1 MNNLIQAI
9 TDYTTALEQK
19 LSALEARVAELEEAN
34 EAMRREGDEAKALIA
49 SLQAEVAALA
59 ATGVAIPTSDPE
71 VEIELI
77 VEEDNPID
85 GESEE
90 QFPSAEESQE
100 ELEELDIVQ
109 TPVAEEPI
117 AEPIPVVE
125 EPTAETEPEP
135 VVELPIVEPVVEP
148 APAPAPEPAP
158 EAKVEPVVEV
168 KVEKPAPRPVPQQ
181 TSLFG
186 TAVEDIRQAI
196 SLGDRF
202 LFQRELFAG
211 NGELMQKTLD
221 EINTLSSLSEAMDYV
236 RDMHRDLA
244 ADLQK
249 EENAGDEGLLS
260 IYLQANRL
268 LILSLI
274 NKGSLFEAKSL
285 LQDMKAQDFDTE
297 FAEEKLALLEEMM
310 NRQKGE
316 Q

>member
-1 MNNLIQAI
+1 MEQLIQSI
-9 TDYTTALEQK
+9 TAYTTALEQK
-19 LSALEARVAELEEAN
+19 ISALEVRVAQLEEAN

-77 VEEDNPID
+77 VEEDNID

-109 TPVAEEPI
+109 TPIAEEPI
-117 AEPIPVVE
+117 AEPIPVVD
-125 EPTAETEPEP
+125 EPTAEPKPEP

-158 EAKVEPVVEV
+158 APAPQ
-168 KVEKPAPRPVPQQ
+168 PAPRPVPQQ

-221 EINTLSSLSEAMDYV
+221 EINTLSSLGEAMGYV
-236 RDMHRDLA
+236 RDNFDWDMDSTA
-244 ADLQK
+244 VQ
-249 EENAGDEGLLS
+249 
-260 IYLQANRL
+260 
-268 LILSLI
+268 
-274 NKGSLFEAKSL
+274 LFENVLKRRFS
-285 LQDMKAQDFDTE
+285 
-297 FAEEKLALLEEMM
+297 
-310 NRQKGE
+310 
-316 Q
+316 

>member
-1 MNNLIQAI
+1 MNTLIQAI

-19 LSALEARVAELEEAN
+19 LSALEARVAQLEEAN

-49 SLQAEVAALA
+49 ALQAEVAALA
-59 ATGVAIPTSDPE
+59 ATGVALPTTDPE

-117 AEPIPVVE
+117 AEPILVVE
-125 EPTAETEPEP
+125 EPTAESKPEP

-148 APAPAPEPAP
+148 APASAPEPAP
-158 EAKVEPVVEV
+158 APAPQ
-168 KVEKPAPRPVPQQ
+168 PAPRPVPQQ

-221 EINTLSSLSEAMDYV
+221 EINTLSSLGEAMDYV
-236 RDMHRDLA
+236 HDNFDWDKDSTA
-244 ADLQK
+244 VQ
-249 EENAGDEGLLS
+249 
-260 IYLQANRL
+260 
-268 LILSLI
+268 
-274 NKGSLFEAKSL
+274 LFENVLKRR
-285 LQDMKAQDFDTE
+285 F
-297 FAEEKLALLEEMM
+297 
-310 NRQKGE
+310 G
-316 Q
+316 

>member
-1 MNNLIQAI
+1 MSSAYIYTFNIILVLILVLLNAFFVVSEFSIVKIRRTKLRSFRLQEPAKI
-9 TDYTTALEQK
+9 K
-19 LSALEARVAELEEAN
+19 LSR
-34 EAMRREGDEAKALIA
+34 AKALIA

-109 TPVAEEPI
+109 TPIAEEPI

-125 EPTAETEPEP
+125 EPTAESEPEP
-135 VVELPIVEPVVEP
+135 VVELPIVEPVVGP
-148 APAPAPEPAP
+148 TPAPAPEPAP
-158 EAKVEPVVEV
+158 APAPQ
-168 KVEKPAPRPVPQQ
+168 PAPRPVPQQ

-221 EINTLSSLSEAMDYV
+221 EINTLSSLGEAMGYV
-236 RDMHRDLA
+236 RDNFDWDMDSTA
-244 ADLQK
+244 VQ
-249 EENAGDEGLLS
+249 
-260 IYLQANRL
+260 
-268 LILSLI
+268 
-274 NKGSLFEAKSL
+274 LFENVLKRRFS
-285 LQDMKAQDFDTE
+285 
-297 FAEEKLALLEEMM
+297 
-310 NRQKGE
+310 
-316 Q
+316 

>member
-109 TPVAEEPI
+109 TPGAEEPI
-117 AEPIPVVE
+117 EEPIPVVE
-125 EPTAETEPEP
+125 EPTAELEPEP

-148 APAPAPEPAP
+148 APASAPEPAP
-158 EAKVEPVVEV
+158 APAPQ
-168 KVEKPAPRPVPQQ
+168 PAPRPVPQQ

-221 EINTLSSLSEAMDYV
+221 EINTLSSLGEAIGYV
-236 RDMHRDLA
+236 RDNFDWDMDSTA
-244 ADLQK
+244 VQ
-249 EENAGDEGLLS
+249 
-260 IYLQANRL
+260 
-268 LILSLI
+268 
-274 NKGSLFEAKSL
+274 LFENVLKRRFS
-285 LQDMKAQDFDTE
+285 
-297 FAEEKLALLEEMM
+297 
-310 NRQKGE
+310 
-316 Q
+316 

>member
-1 MNNLIQAI
+1 MNTLIQAI

-59 ATGVAIPTSDPE
+59 ATGVALPTSDPE

-85 GESEE
+85 GESGE

-125 EPTAETEPEP
+125 EPTAEFEP
-135 VVELPIVEPVVEP
+135 EPVVEP

-158 EAKVEPVVEV
+158 ASEAKVEPVVEV
-168 KVEKPAPRPVPQQ
+168 KVEKRAPRPVPQQ

-221 EINTLSSLSEAMDYV
+221 EINTLSSLGEAMDYV
-236 RDMHRDLA
+236 RDNFDWDKDSTA
-244 ADLQK
+244 VQ
-249 EENAGDEGLLS
+249 
-260 IYLQANRL
+260 
-268 LILSLI
+268 
-274 NKGSLFEAKSL
+274 LFENVLKRR
-285 LQDMKAQDFDTE
+285 F
-297 FAEEKLALLEEMM
+297 
-310 NRQKGE
+310 G
-316 Q
+316 

>member
-1 MNNLIQAI
+1 MNTLIQAI

-59 ATGVAIPTSDPE
+59 ATGVALPTTDPE

-125 EPTAETEPEP
+125 EPTAEFEP
-135 VVELPIVEPVVEP
+135 EPVVEP

-158 EAKVEPVVEV
+158 APAPQPAPEVKTEPVVEV

-221 EINTLSSLSEAMDYV
+221 EINTLSSLGEAMDYV
-236 RDMHRDLA
+236 RDNFDWDKDSTA
-244 ADLQK
+244 VQ
-249 EENAGDEGLLS
+249 
-260 IYLQANRL
+260 
-268 LILSLI
+268 
-274 NKGSLFEAKSL
+274 LFENVLKRR
-285 LQDMKAQDFDTE
+285 F
-297 FAEEKLALLEEMM
+297 
-310 NRQKGE
+310 G
-316 Q
+316 